1 MNFSVLP
8 PEINSLRIF
17 AGTGSG
23 PMLAAAA
30 AWDGLADELSTAA
43 AAVSSV
49 TSGLTGGSW
58 PGPAGGGGAPGA
70 AGGAGW
76 GAGVRVARG
85 GWGFWGGWGGRGGW
99 GAPAPGG
106 GGAPR
111 GRSLCGL
118 AGFSGRPRR

>member
-43 AAVSSV
+43 AAFSSV

-58 PGPAGGGGAPGA
+58 QG
-70 AGGAGW
+70 
-76 GAGVRVARG
+76 
-85 GWGFWGGWGGRGGW
+85 
-99 GAPAPGG
+99 PGG
-106 GGAPR
+106 GGARRPGGAGGGGGGGGGGGR
-111 GRSLCGL
+111 GGGGGGGGAAPGGGRPPGGRSLCGL